1 MSSNLVSKPHDYDAV
16 VIGGGPAGSSV
27 ASLLSRWGRRVL
39 LLEREV
45 FPRHHVGESLLPS
58 TVDLMK
64 RIGVF
69 EKVDRA
75 GFVPK
80 HGATYIWGK
89 SREPWT
95 IEFAE
100 VHDERLDFVN
110 KPDHSFQVDRSKF
123 DKILLD
129 HTRECGA
136 TVYEGCRATGV
147 VQERNGV
154 TYVSY
159 LDAAG
164 NQKVASCRICVDAS
178 GQNSLLGRNLELRR
192 ANPQLRNIAVYGYFR
207 GGKTVRDL
215 NPELGAN
222 NAGNILIAANDVGW
236 IWYIPLADNRV
247 SVGLVTDAAHSAEIN
262 RIGREEFY
270 LDSIA
275 NTREIALLVEDAQM
289 EPGPLRTQ
297 SDWSYICRRF
307 QGPGY
312 LLVGDA
318 ACFID
323 PILSSGV
330 HLAMDGAVKAA
341 LAINTFLG
349 DPELADPAMQWYE
362 EEYQDNASNFL
373 QMAEHWYVG
382 HQSQTA
388 WFATAQRLINPNRNL
403 SIRQAFIYL
412 SAGYATE
419 APHQNG
425 PSMQPF
431 GGWSSVEL
439 TTMYDHFAEVAP
451 RGKRQQA
458 GRRVRS
464 KPASEH
470 SDPTPTKN
478 VETTIPSFESG
489 VRYGPYMLEQDNA
502 LTPVFQIVS
511 ESDGLVAS
519 RHYMHPGISLILD
532 QVDGRSTVQDIFGR
546 LESEAGVRTDVDV
559 DERQEFV
566 NGVFR
571 DLYDRKLMVPA
582 RGRTQRVAA
591 ARSARRPS
599 RPAAPTTVGR
609 NDPCPCGSGRKY
621 KRCHGRSAS

>member
-1 MSSNLVSKPHDYDAV
+1 MSTNLVSMQHEYDAV

-27 ASLLSRWGRRVL
+27 ATLLTRWGRRVL
-39 LLEREV
+39 LLERDV

-64 RIGVF
+64 RLGVF
-69 EKVDRA
+69 EKVERA

-80 HGATYIWGK
+80 YGATYIWGK

-100 VHDERLDFVN
+100 VHDERLDFVG

-129 HTRECGA
+129 HTKECGA
-136 TVYEGCRATGV
+136 TVLEGCRATGV

-154 TYVSY
+154 THVSY
-159 LDAAG
+159 LDPAG
-164 NQKVASCRICVDAS
+164 HQRTASCRICVDGS

-192 ANPQLRNIAVYGYFR
+192 ANPQLRNVAVYGYFR

-215 NPELGAN
+215 DSELGIN

-247 SVGLVTDAAHSAEIN
+247 SVGLVTDAARSAEIN
-262 RIGREEFY
+262 RTGREKFY

-275 NTREIALLVEDAQM
+275 NTPEIALLLKEAQM
-289 EPGPLRTQ
+289 EAGSLRTQ
-297 SDWSYICRRF
+297 SDWSYICRKF

-341 LAINTFLG
+341 LAINTFLRE
-349 DPELADPAMQWYE
+349 PELADQAMQWYE

-382 HQSQTA
+382 HQSQRSWFGTA
-388 WFATAQRLINPNRNL
+388 KRLINPNRNL
-403 SIRQAFIYL
+403 SVRQAFIYL

-419 APHQNG
+419 APDQNG
-425 PSMQPF
+425 PNLQPF

-439 TTMYDHFAEVAP
+439 STMYDNFAEVTP
-451 RGKRQQA
+451 RGK
-458 GRRVRS
+458 GRRAGQRMGS
-464 KPASEH
+464 KPASEA
-470 SDPTPTKN
+470 SDRAPIEN
-478 VETTIPSFESG
+478 VETTIPNFEPG

-511 ESDGLVAS
+511 ESDGLVES
-519 RHYMHPGISLILD
+519 RQYMHPGISLILD
-532 QVDGRSTVQDIFGR
+532 KVDGRSTVQDIFAH
-546 LESEAGVRTDVDV
+546 LESESGVRTDVDIA
-559 DERQEFV
+559 ERQEFV
-566 NGVFR
+566 NRVFG
-571 DLYDRKLMVPA
+571 DLYERNLMSPA
-582 RGRTQRVAA
+582 RGRTRRVAA
-591 ARSARRPS
+591 GRSARRAS
-599 RPAAPTTVGR
+599 RPAPARTVGR
-609 NDPCPCGSGRKY
+609 NDACPCGSGRKY

>member
-1 MSSNLVSKPHDYDAV
+1 MSSTPVSKSQEYDVV

-27 ASLLSRWGRRVL
+27 ASLLTQWERRVL

-58 TVDLMK
+58 TVELMK
-64 RIGVF
+64 RLGVF
-69 EKVDRA
+69 EKVEQA

-80 HGATYIWGK
+80 YGATYIWGK

-100 VHDERLDFVN
+100 VHDERLDFVD

-129 HTRECGA
+129 HTRESGA
-136 TVYEGCRATGV
+136 TVLEGCRATGV
-147 VQERNGV
+147 IQERNGV
-154 TYVSY
+154 THVRYV
-159 LDAAG
+159 DPAG
-164 NQKVASCRICVDAS
+164 NKRVATCRICVDAS

-192 ANPQLRNIAVYGYFR
+192 ANPQLRNVAIYGYFR
-207 GGKTVRDL
+207 GGKSVRDL
-215 NPELGAN
+215 DPELGTN

-236 IWYIPLADNRV
+236 VWYIPLAESRV

-270 LDSIA
+270 LESIA
-275 NTREIALLVEDAQM
+275 NTPEVALLLNEAQM
-289 EPGPLRTQ
+289 EKGSLRTQ
-297 SDWSYICRRF
+297 SDWSYICRKF

-349 DPELADPAMQWYE
+349 EPELADQAMQWYE

-382 HQSQTA
+382 HQSQRSWFGTA
-388 WFATAQRLINPNRNL
+388 KRLINPNRNL

-419 APHQNG
+419 APNQQG
-425 PSMQPF
+425 PNLQPF

-439 TTMYDHFAEVAP
+439 TTMYEHFAEVTP
-451 RGKRQQA
+451 RGNSGA
-458 GRRVRS
+458 VGRRQRS
-464 KPASEH
+464 NPASE
-470 SDPTPTKN
+470 SSERAPIGS

-511 ESDGLVAS
+511 ESDGLVEN

-532 QVDGRSTVQDIFGR
+532 QVDGRSTVRDIFAR
-546 LESEAGVRTDVDV
+546 LESEAGVRAGIGDGGAPGV
-559 DERQEFV
+559 RQPGF
-566 NGVFR
+566 
-571 DLYDRKLMVPA
+571 
-582 RGRTQRVAA
+582 Q
-591 ARSARRPS
+591 
-599 RPAAPTTVGR
+599 
-609 NDPCPCGSGRKY
+609 
-621 KRCHGRSAS
+621 

>member
-1 MSSNLVSKPHDYDAV
+1 MSSTPVSKSQEYDVV

-27 ASLLSRWGRRVL
+27 ASLLTQWERRVL

-58 TVDLMK
+58 TVELMK
-64 RIGVF
+64 RLGVF
-69 EKVDRA
+69 EKVERA

-80 HGATYIWGK
+80 YGATYIWGK

-100 VHDERLDFVN
+100 VHDERLDFVD

-129 HTRECGA
+129 HTRESGA
-136 TVYEGCRATGV
+136 TVLEGCRATGV
-147 VQERNGV
+147 IQERNGV
-154 TYVSY
+154 THVRYV
-159 LDAAG
+159 DPAG
-164 NQKVASCRICVDAS
+164 NKRVATCRICVDAS

-192 ANPQLRNIAVYGYFR
+192 ANPQLRNVAIYGYFR
-207 GGKTVRDL
+207 GGKSVRDL
-215 NPELGAN
+215 DPELGTN

-236 IWYIPLADNRV
+236 VWYIPLAESRV

-270 LDSIA
+270 LESIA
-275 NTREIALLVEDAQM
+275 NTPEVALLLNEAQM
-289 EPGPLRTQ
+289 EKGSLRTQ
-297 SDWSYICRRF
+297 SDWSYICRKF

-349 DPELADPAMQWYE
+349 EPELADQAMQWYE

-382 HQSQTA
+382 HQSQRSWFGTA
-388 WFATAQRLINPNRNL
+388 KRLINPNRNL

-419 APHQNG
+419 APHQQG
-425 PSMQPF
+425 PNLQPF

-439 TTMYDHFAEVAP
+439 TTMYDHFAEVTP
-451 RGKRQQA
+451 RGNSGA
-458 GRRVRS
+458 VGRRQRS
-464 KPASEH
+464 NPASE
-470 SDPTPTKN
+470 SSERAPIGS

-511 ESDGLVAS
+511 ESDGLVEN

-532 QVDGRSTVQDIFGR
+532 QVDGRSTVRDIFAR
-546 LESEAGVRTDVDV
+546 LESEAGVRAGIGVE
-559 DERQEFV
+559 ERQEFV
-566 NGVFR
+566 NRVFS
-571 DLYDRKLMVPA
+571 DLYDRNLMAPG
-582 RGRTQRVAA
+582 RGRTRRAA
-591 ARSARRPS
+591 AGRTARRAS
-599 RPAAPTTVGR
+599 KPAAPRTVGR
-609 NDPCPCGSGRKY
+609 NDACPCGSGRKY
-621 KRCHGRSAS
+621 KRCHGR